1 MRYAFPASLVVLG
14 FALSSPALAGP
25 DIREGLW
32 EVSLEA
38 EAGGQ
43 PMTTAPMVMRQCIT
57 NQSIQ
62 TLMAQMGGAGA
73 CQISDFQQSGNRAR
87 WNLTCAGE
95 PQVSG
100 TGETEI
106 GGDQFVGRM
115 DLVVTMGGQ
124 SLPMAQKFH
133 AQRVGECQ

>member
-1 MRYAFPASLVVLG
+1 MLAL
-14 FALSSPALAGP
+14 ALSAHAIAGP

-38 EAGGQ
+38 EMGGQ
-43 PMTTAPMVMRQCIT
+43 PMTAAPMVVRQCIS

-62 TLMAQMGGAGA
+62 ALMAQIGGAGA

-87 WNLTCAGE
+87 WNLSCSGE

-106 GGDQFVGRM
+106 AADQFIGRM
-115 DLVVTMGGQ
+115 NLVVTMSGQ
-124 SLPMAQKFH
+124 SLPLVQNFR
-133 AQRVGECQ
+133 AQRVGQCE

>member
-1 MRYAFPASLVVLG
+1 MRYASPGWLVILAFAAS
-14 FALSSPALAGP
+14 AQAIAGA

-38 EAGGQ
+38 EMGGQ
-43 PMTTAPMVMRQCIT
+43 PMTAAPMVVRQCVS

-62 TLMAQMGGAGA
+62 ALMAQMGGAGA
-73 CQISDFQQSGNRAR
+73 CQISDFQLSGNRAR
-87 WNLTCAGE
+87 WNLTCSGE

-106 GGDQFVGRM
+106 AGDQFIGRM
-115 DLVVTMGGQ
+115 NLVVTMGGQ
-124 SLPMAQKFH
+124 SLPMLQNFR